1 MKLLL
6 YIGIE
11 SVDLCYI
18 YSKIFVVWREF
29 IFGIYIFNGGLS
41 LCLKKL
47 WSILYGWF
55 EKIYN
60 IEKFLMII

>member
-47 WSILYGWF
+47 CSILYG
-55 EKIYN
+55 
-60 IEKFLMII
+60 